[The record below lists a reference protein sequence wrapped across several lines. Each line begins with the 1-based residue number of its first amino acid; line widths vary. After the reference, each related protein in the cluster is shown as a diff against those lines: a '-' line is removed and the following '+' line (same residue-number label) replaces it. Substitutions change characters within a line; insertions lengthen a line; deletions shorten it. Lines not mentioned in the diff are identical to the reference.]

1 VGTKDIWT
9 HENRAVSL
17 ALYLLCDCLCLSGYS
32 AGKTNRPGP
41 VYSLIESGILRFYR
55 YGLHKGIDYL

>member
-1 VGTKDIWT
+1 MKT
-9 HENRAVSL
+9 ELSL
-17 ALYLLCDCLCLSGYS
+17 WLFIFYATAYVLAGYS